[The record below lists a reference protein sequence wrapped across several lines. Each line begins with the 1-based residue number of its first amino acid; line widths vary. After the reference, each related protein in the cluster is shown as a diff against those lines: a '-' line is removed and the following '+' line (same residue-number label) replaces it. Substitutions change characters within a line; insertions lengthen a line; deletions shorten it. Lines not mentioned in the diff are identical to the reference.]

1 MITERLEGSI
11 KLAGEPYYSE
21 FYHLLMKKLDIQAWQ
36 ESIDRKLEII
46 KDVQLVYQHKT
57 DVIRENVLEILIV
70 TLIAIELVIGILS
83 YLK

>member
-1 MITERLEGSI
+1 
-11 KLAGEPYYSE
+11 
-21 FYHLLMKKLDIQAWQ
+21 MKKLDIQAWQ